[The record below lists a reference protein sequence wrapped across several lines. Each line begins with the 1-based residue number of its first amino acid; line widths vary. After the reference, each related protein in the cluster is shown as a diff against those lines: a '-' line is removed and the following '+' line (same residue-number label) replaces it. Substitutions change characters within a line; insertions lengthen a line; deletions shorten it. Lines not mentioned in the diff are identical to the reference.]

1 MFVPHSRIFDISL
14 RSSTDN
20 RKIMPPTKTRA
31 PEALAFDSAKYKK
44 KLNELREMERNF
56 GRHPAGTS
64 PITAEIMQESH
75 THARGSSQ
83 KKKSSSSARY
93 AQGGGDGDDDHYD
106 DDDDGSDESDG
117 TDDYKPNDEED
128 DEEDESEEEDDKA
141 MISPVK
147 LERSV
152 STKLRANIDNFID
165 LTMDSMEDEEVLA
178 DPKVLRKLVLERL
191 RVHDAKVHAKNL
203 FRLGEDDL
211 NDMAHNLS
219 EGMKTAIATELFNR
233 CTKGHSIVL
242 RKELLKDDA
251 SRETCIDH
259 FFDDNML
266 KNRLHNMVK
275 HAVKDVMN
283 FADDIDEV
291 RERAFGGFMRSGGNY
306 RATPVKQSKAAA
318 EESKA
323 ATRGRPRK
331 RQGEAAEDTEAMV
344 HRAQQPGQPLKKSP
358 KKKRKH
364 SRSRSRDASMAHQ

>member
-1 MFVPHSRIFDISL
+1 
-14 RSSTDN
+14 
-20 RKIMPPTKTRA
+20 MPSTKTRA
-31 PEALAFDSAKYKK
+31 PETDAFDSSKYQK
-44 KLNELREMERNF
+44 KLKELREMERQF
-56 GRHPAGTS
+56 GRAPTS
-64 PITAEIMQESH
+64 SASSSYISAEIESEH
-75 THARGSSQ
+75 KHARGSSQ
-83 KKKSSSSARY
+83 KKSSSSAHY
-93 AQGGGDGDDDHYD
+93 AQGGDGGDDDHYDDD

-117 TDDYKPNDEED
+117 TDDYRPNHDDD
-128 DEEDESEEEDDKA
+128 DEEEDSEDDDKP

-165 LTMDSMEDEEVLA
+165 LTMDSMGDDEIT
-178 DPKVLRKLVLERL
+178 DPKVLRKLVLERF
-191 RVHDAKVHAKNL
+191 RVHDAKVHAENL
-203 FRLGEDDL
+203 FRLSQDDL
-211 NDMAHNLS
+211 DDMARNIS
-219 EGMKTAIATELFNR
+219 NGMKTAIATELFNR

-291 RERAFGGFMRSGGNY
+291 RERAFGGFMRSGGDY
-306 RATPVKQSKAAA
+306 RATPIKHSKDAA
-318 EESKA
+318 EDTKPV

-331 RQGEAAEDTEAMV
+331 REAEAAEDMMHPV
-344 HRAQQPGQPLKKSP
+344 KQPGQPFKKSP

-364 SRSRSRDASMAHQ
+364 SRSRSRDAAMTHQ

>member
-1 MFVPHSRIFDISL
+1 
-14 RSSTDN
+14 
-20 RKIMPPTKTRA
+20 MPSTKTRA
-31 PEALAFDSAKYKK
+31 PEADAFDSAKYQK
-44 KLNELREMERNF
+44 KLKELREMERQF
-56 GRHPAGTS
+56 GRAPAS
-64 PITAEIMQESH
+64 SASSSYISAEIESEH

-83 KKKSSSSARY
+83 KKSSSSAHY
-93 AQGGGDGDDDHYD
+93 AQGGDGGDDDHYD
-106 DDDDGSDESDG
+106 DDENEDDDDGSDESDG
-117 TDDYKPNDEED
+117 SDDYKPNHDDD
-128 DEEDESEEEDDKA
+128 DEEEDSEDDDKP
-141 MISPVK
+141 MLSPVK

-165 LTMDSMEDEEVLA
+165 LTMDSMGDDEIA

-191 RVHDAKVHAKNL
+191 RVHDAKVHAENL
-203 FRLGEDDL
+203 FRLNQDDL
-211 NDMAHNLS
+211 DDMARNIS
-219 EGMKTAIATELFNR
+219 NGMKTAIATELFNR

-291 RERAFGGFMRSGGNY
+291 RERAFGGFMRSGGDY
-306 RATPVKQSKAAA
+306 RATPVKHSKDAA
-318 EESKA
+318 EDTKPV

-331 RQGEAAEDTEAMV
+331 REAEAAEDMMHSV
-344 HRAQQPGQPLKKSP
+344 KQPGQPFKKSP

-364 SRSRSRDASMAHQ
+364 SRSRSRDAAMAHQ